1 MNYIMKLVK
10 IVKSS
15 KKNKK
20 FDAIFLKDNGK
31 NKTVSFGQRGA
42 NDYSLTG
49 DKEARSRYRKR
60 HVKDL
65 KTEANKKGLGAGA
78 LSRFLLWGDSTSL
91 QENIKAYKK
100 RFNL

>member
-31 NKTVSFGQRGA
+31 NKTVSFGQANA
-42 NDYSLTG
+42 NDYTITG
-49 DKEARSRYRKR
+49 DKDARARYRKR
-60 HVKDL
+60 HAKDL
-65 KTEANKKGLGAGA
+65 KTKDPTRAGY
-78 LSRFLLWGDSTSL
+78 LSYYILWGDSTNL

>member
-49 DKEARSRYRKR
+49 DKDARARYRKR
-60 HVKDL
+60 HAKDL